1 MERPVSQINVLRPL
15 LAAAL
20 LSGVLLS
27 GCSLPRVPGFSS
39 YHAVTDPASGQ
50 TWYAADLRREKGG
63 VVEFRDGATGAWV
76 SVPGAQVREI
86 SAAEYRAAT
95 GR

>member
-1 MERPVSQINVLRPL
+1 MEGPVSQIKVLRPL
-15 LAAAL
+15 FAAAL
-20 LSGVLLS
+20 LSGVLLT
-27 GCSLPRVPGFSS
+27 GCAMPRVPGFAS
-39 YHAVTDPASGQ
+39 YHVVTDPASGQ
-50 TWYAADLRREKGG
+50 TWYTAQLRREKGG

-76 SVPGAQVREI
+76 SVPEAQVRDI